1 MKWGDDLGS
10 EHERYLAEEVFKQPI
25 IVYNYP
31 AEIKA
36 FYMRMNDDGKTVAAM
51 DLLVPGVGELIGG
64 SQREDRL
71 EVRLKTI
78 LHLKKTLHTCQHAA
92 SLSRSHHEMKEAV
105 SASLLYS
112 MIYVI
117 PLICTCAIPWMHRLR
132 HQFLLQVLKE
142 RLVASGLDPADYEPY
157 IDLRKYGSIPHSGFG
172 LGFERLVLFAT
183 GLDNIRDIIPFPRW
197 PGQARF

>member
-1 MKWGDDLGS
+1 MQVKWGDDLGS

-71 EVRLKTI
+71 EVCCNGLY
-78 LHLKKTLHTCQHAA
+78 CQNCK
-92 SLSRSHHEMKEAV
+92 L
-105 SASLLYS
+105 
-112 MIYVI
+112 
-117 PLICTCAIPWMHRLR
+117 
-132 HQFLLQVLKE
+132 
-142 RLVASGLDPADYEPY
+142 
-157 IDLRKYGSIPHSGFG
+157 
-172 LGFERLVLFAT
+172 
-183 GLDNIRDIIPFPRW
+183 
-197 PGQARF
+197 